1 MKPKVAL
8 MSYAMDNRAAKG
20 SALYTRKLIEGMLPS
35 NEFDFYLVHYDKV
48 SDPLYQKANEIIM
61 PKVKL
66 PYGGRLV
73 SQLLFFW
80 KYRKKGKNCLGT

>member
-1 MKPKVAL
+1 MEKNMKPGSEFWHSMDYHAQSAMPKSTTGKPKIAL

-48 SDPLYQKANEIIM
+48 SDPL
-61 PKVKL
+61 
-66 PYGGRLV
+66 
-73 SQLLFFW
+73 
-80 KYRKKGKNCLGT
+80 